1 MAKDQKVPK
10 PVISRLTRYFTWSQ
24 EQLQDGKEWTSSQEL
39 AEQLSINGATIRR
52 DLTHLDIQGVTN
64 KGYNT
69 RQLCAVLDAF
79 LGANRNWKVVVVGA
93 GNLGKALTLHGDLA
107 RQGFRICAILD
118 TDGRKVGATIG
129 HLTVRHLDELPGIV
143 EQHDVSI
150 GVVAVPSEAAQSV
163 ADMMVVSGI
172 RGIFNLSLKHL
183 IVPEWVQISDGRL
196 VAGMLE
202 LAYAVKEHL
211 PDTRRD
217 TIRL

>member
-10 PVISRLTRYFTWSQ
+10 AVISRLTKYFTWSQ
-24 EQLQDGKEWTSSQEL
+24 EQLEDGGEWISSQEL

-52 DLTHLDIQGVTN
+52 DLTHLDVQGVTN

-69 RQLCAVLDAF
+69 KELCGVLDAF
-79 LGANRNWKVVVVGA
+79 LGADRNWRVVVVGA
-93 GNLGKALTLHGDLA
+93 GNMGKALTLHGDLA

-118 TDGRKVGATIG
+118 TDGRKIGATIG
-129 HLTVRHLDELPGIV
+129 RLAVRHLDELPDIV
-143 EQHDVSI
+143 AQEKVSI

-163 ADMMVVSGI
+163 ADMMIISGI

-211 PDTRRD
+211 PEA
-217 TIRL
+217 